1 MAPGGS
7 TCHPDQHGPRH
18 IMALRHG
25 HGSKWLTRHL
35 FFTWPLVT
43 TGAPDINSTPAAVG
57 SQTQT
62 CPLCSIHGPGNARTP
77 GDSTGNSHQ
86 DVSDGSMALRCP
98 HGSRF
103 WPRSQMSMW
112 PLMAACATDIN
123 TDPGCDQNTDLDM
136 FLGISLGKDVTMFLG
151 GYVGHK
157 NQHGPHRKHGP
168 GGSLDSIIMAVIDGL
183 RSHRYQHRP

>member
-1 MAPGGS
+1 MSPRS
-7 TCHPDQHGPRH
+7 TGPQAHHGPRTRAWFKVAH
-18 IMALRHG
+18 QTFVLHMALGNNRSSRHQLNP
-25 HGSKWLTRHL
+25 SCCR
-35 FFTWPLVT
+35 VT
-43 TGAPDINSTPAAVG
+43 DPDM
-57 SQTQT
+57 
-62 CPLCSIHGPGNARTP
+62 PLCSIHGPGNARTP

-86 DVSDGSMALRCP
+86 YVSDDSMALRCP

-157 NQHGPHRKHGP
+157 NQHGPHRSMAL